1 MQGLQKRMTAL
12 PRLLDVRDVAEILGT
27 SVWTVRNLYWSGEL
41 PYVRVGR
48 LLRFDVSDLEEWI
61 RENKRTHGKPD

>member
-12 PRLLDVRDVAEILGT
+12 PRLLDARDVAEILGT
-27 SVWTVRNLYWSGEL
+27 SVWTVRNLCWSGEL
-41 PYVRVGR
+41 PFVRVGR